1 MRNEFLRTKSS
12 AVYLLTEMFNFRQ
25 SRNFQMRIVRIA
37 VASGV
42 WVTGTA
48 LAQNTDTVIT
58 PPSTIALASDFGVN
72 SHTNI
77 HLLIPP
83 GGLTSTPATSGPPF
97 AGYLFQTPASV
108 ACIYGFVPSA
118 GAPGCNPNLVTANP
132 TGGSK
137 TIAIVDA
144 YDDPTAANDLA
155 AFSAQFG
162 LPAPNFQVVYAT
174 GTKPPQDITGGW
186 EGEESLDIEWSH
198 AMAPNANIVLVEAQS
213 NSNADLF
220 AAVKV
225 ASNLVA
231 AASGGEVSMSWGGAE
246 FKFERFWDS
255 YLQTPKV
262 VYFASAGDSA
272 GVEYPSAS
280 PFVVAAGG
288 TALSMNLYTGNFQL
302 QLAWLNTGGGPS
314 AYEPQPSYQSVLLQ
328 GLTTRAVPDISFD
341 ADPDTGVWV
350 YDSTPWYADGEVFG
364 GPKHPWLIVG
374 GTSVAAPSLAGVVNT
389 AGSFAPST
397 NAELT
402 TIYSSASTGFTD
414 VTYGVCGFY
423 DGFIAGPGYDFCTGL
438 GSPYGYGGK

>member
-1 MRNEFLRTKSS
+1 MKLKNVGIGLAT
-12 AVYLLTEMFNFRQ
+12 VMCLT
-25 SRNFQMRIVRIA
+25 S
-37 VASGV
+37 VA
-42 WVTGTA
+42 A
-48 LAQNTDTVIT
+48 FAQNTATVVT
-58 PPSTIALASDFGVN
+58 PPSSIALASDFGVN

-83 GGLTSTPATSGPPF
+83 GGLTGTPATSGPPF
-97 AGYLFQTPASV
+97 PNYLYQTPASV
-108 ACIYGFVPSA
+108 ACIYGFVASA
-118 GAPGCNPNLVTANP
+118 GTPGCNPNSVTANP
-132 TGGSK
+132 AGGSK

-155 AFSAQFG
+155 AFSTQFG

-198 AMAPNANIVLVEAQS
+198 AMAPNADIILVEAKS
-213 NSNADLF
+213 NSNVDLF

-231 AASGGEVSMSWGGAE
+231 AAGGGEVSMSWGGAE

-272 GVEYPSAS
+272 GTEYPSAS
-280 PFVVAAGG
+280 PFVVSAGG
-288 TALSMNLYTGNFQL
+288 TALSMSLVTGNFQL
-302 QLAWLNTGGGPS
+302 QLAWLNTGGGVS
-314 AYEPQPSYQSVLLQ
+314 AYEPVPSYQSGFQ
-328 GLTTRAVPDISFD
+328 GLTFRATPDISFD

-350 YDSTPWYADGEVFG
+350 YDSTPWYAGGTVFG

-389 AGSFAPST
+389 AGTFAAST

-402 TIYSSASTGFTD
+402 TIYNSASTGAFTD

-423 DGFIAGPGYDFCTGL
+423 DGFIAGPGYDLCTGL
-438 GSPYGYGGK
+438 GSPHGYNGK